1 MRINVNTAKKPYTT
15 RFKPGK
21 RRQGRNRRGVAII
34 EFALTVPILGL
45 LSVAVFDFAKIGYI
59 RLVVA
64 DAAGAAS
71 RYAAFHPVTA
81 ITMDEW
87 IDGIKQSALASVAG
101 SAWIDPARM
110 SLHTVDV
117 DQITPTYMKV
127 TIRIDYQYQPT
138 FWWPGLPSGTR
149 VSAQVAIPGVR

>member
-1 MRINVNTAKKPYTT
+1 MNTPRKPSALHSKLGKH
-15 RFKPGK
+15 RPGK
-21 RRQGRNRRGVAII
+21 NRRGVAII

-45 LSVAVFDFAKIGYI
+45 LSVAVFDFAKLGYI

-71 RYAAFHPVTA
+71 RYAAFHPVTE
-81 ITMDEW
+81 ISMDPW

-101 SAWIDPARM
+101 SAWIDPTRM
-110 SLHTVDV
+110 SLHTVDIE
-117 DQITPTYMKV
+117 QITPTYMKV
-127 TIRIDYQYQPT
+127 TVRVDYQYQPT

-149 VSAQVAIPGVR
+149 VSASVAIPGVR

>member
-1 MRINVNTAKKPYTT
+1 MNATKTQRRT
-15 RFKPGK
+15 RSIIGK
-21 RRQGRNRRGVAII
+21 RGKTKNRRGVAIV

-45 LSVAVFDFAKIGYI
+45 LSVAVFDFAKLGYI

-71 RYAAFHPVTA
+71 RYAAFHPVTDLS
-81 ITMDEW
+81 MDPW

-101 SAWIDPARM
+101 SAWIDPNRLT
-110 SLHTVDV
+110 LHTVEV
-117 DQITPTYMKV
+117 EQVNPTS
-127 TIRIDYQYQPT
+127 TRINIRVDYQYQPT
-138 FWWPGLPSGTR
+138 FWWPGLPTGTR